1 MAGWLQGQLVVRP
14 ILRRFMREHTRK
26 PKGTIEERAKKSRVY
41 PCRDCELAS
50 LEELPSS
57 ALSGR
62 RRE

>member
-1 MAGWLQGQLVVRP
+1 VAGWLQGQLVVRP

-26 PKGTIEERAKKSRVY
+26 LKGTI
-41 PCRDCELAS
+41 
-50 LEELPSS
+50 EELPSS